1 MSLPSSV
8 DVAIIGAGAA
18 GLGAANALKNSGLS
32 VLVLEARDRVGG
44 RAHTIMASPDVT
56 FDVGCGWLHSADQNS
71 FVKIAE
77 QLGFE
82 INRSLPPW
90 RERAYG
96 KAFPQDDRDEFI
108 RALDAFYDRA
118 EQAAKEA
125 ERSGRDGPANLCL
138 EPGNRW
144 NPMIDAI
151 STYINGCELDQVS
164 LLDMDAYED
173 TDLNW
178 RVRRGYGALIAAY
191 GATCPLALN
200 CEVTLIDHSAKR
212 VRIETSQGTLTA
224 DKVIVTVPTNLIADE
239 AIRFHPP
246 LPAKVDA
253 ARGLPLGLADKVTLA
268 LDEPEALPK
277 EGNLRAATMRT
288 AMGTYHIRP
297 FGQPC
302 IEGFFGGRFA
312 QSLEDA
318 GPGALAAESI
328 NEIVSILGN
337 DFRRKLKPLAESRWA
352 HDPFARGS
360 YSHAL
365 PGHAGDRAV
374 LAAPV
379 DGRLFFAGEATSPE
393 FFSTAHGAR
402 DSGERAAEEVIGFA
416 REQIA
421 YVPGSAARGE
431 HRILEGVILGLE
443 IDVIGG
449 RIGWLRLTGQRDD
462 DDLVLPVDIERLAR
476 EADGNHRTVWIN
488 PPAIAVSR
496 RPVAIGVGA
505 KGKCR
510 TSCMFDPVRREY
522 SRAVNDAVAQ
532 KEDAEAAEIP
542 QRYPRAAASDLLP
555 GFGFQRI
562 ECVKLHA
569 EAGPDRLGHVVGQG
583 FSCGRRYQA
592 AEDIG
597 IAGIVVE
604 LTAGPMFGFQ
614 TPHQRQNASRN
625 LVTKRFAVTINV

>member
-32 VLVLEARDRVGG
+32 VIVLEARDRVGG
-44 RAHTIMASPDVT
+44 RAHTIMPAADVT
-56 FDVGCGWLHSADQNS
+56 FDLGCGWLHSANQNS

-77 QLGFE
+77 QLNFE
-82 INRSLPPW
+82 IDRTLPPW

-96 KAFPQDDRDEFI
+96 NAFPKAERDAFI
-108 RALDAFYDRA
+108 QALEEFYDRA
-118 EQAAKEA
+118 EQAAEMVRK
-125 ERSGRDGPANLCL
+125 SGRDSAANLYL

-173 TDLNW
+173 TNINW
-178 RVRRGYGALIAAY
+178 RVRRGYGALVAAY
-191 GATCPLALN
+191 GASCPLAFDCN
-200 CEVTLIDHSAKR
+200 VVLIDHSEKR
-212 VRIETSQGTLTA
+212 VRIETSRGTLTA

-253 ARGLPLGLADKVTLA
+253 ARGLPLGLADKVVVA

-277 EGNLRAATMRT
+277 DGNLRGATMRT
-288 AMGTYHIRP
+288 EMGTYHLRP

-302 IEGFFGGRFA
+302 IEGFFGGRYA

-318 GPGALAAESI
+318 GPGALAAASI
-328 NEIVSILGN
+328 DEIVSFLGN
-337 DFRRKLKPLAESRWA
+337 DFRPKLKPLAESRWA

-379 DGRLFFAGEATSPE
+379 DGRLFFAGEATSPG

-402 DSGERAAEEVIGFA
+402 DSGERAAEEV
-416 REQIA
+416 
-421 YVPGSAARGE
+421 
-431 HRILEGVILGLE
+431 
-443 IDVIGG
+443 
-449 RIGWLRLTGQRDD
+449 
-462 DDLVLPVDIERLAR
+462 LASS
-476 EADGNHRTVWIN
+476 T
-488 PPAIAVSR
+488 
-496 RPVAIGVGA
+496 
-505 KGKCR
+505 KG
-510 TSCMFDPVRREY
+510 
-522 SRAVNDAVAQ
+522 
-532 KEDAEAAEIP
+532 
-542 QRYPRAAASDLLP
+542 
-555 GFGFQRI
+555 
-562 ECVKLHA
+562 
-569 EAGPDRLGHVVGQG
+569 
-583 FSCGRRYQA
+583 
-592 AEDIG
+592 
-597 IAGIVVE
+597 
-604 LTAGPMFGFQ
+604 
-614 TPHQRQNASRN
+614 
-625 LVTKRFAVTINV
+625 